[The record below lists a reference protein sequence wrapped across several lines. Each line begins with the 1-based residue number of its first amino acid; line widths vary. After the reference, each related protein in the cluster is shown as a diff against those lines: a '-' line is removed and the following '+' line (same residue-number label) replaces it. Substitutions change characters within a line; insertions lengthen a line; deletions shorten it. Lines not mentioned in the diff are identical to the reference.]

1 MICSLLLLLS
11 ANVVGAEDDA
21 VDDDE
26 DECLF
31 NIGDREWVRA
41 AEYKDT
47 RLVDIGERRNNV
59 GDVGEIHVAADD
71 DDDWEDEEE
80 DLVDEDSTESD
91 KCIWL
96 LAIPAVQD
104 CILMGLCNDGFFV
117 HLRTV

>member
-11 ANVVGAEDDA
+11 AIVVGAEDDA

-31 NIGDREWVRA
+31 NIGDGEWVRA

-59 GDVGEIHVAADD
+59 GDVWGILVAADD
-71 DDDWEDEEE
+71 DDDWE

-91 KCIWL
+91 SCIWL
-96 LAIPAVQD
+96 LAISAVQD
-104 CILMGLCNDGFFV
+104 CILMGLV
-117 HLRTV
+117 RR